1 MLAKTTIVRALKTLR
16 DVRSY
21 LGSKLARVQISEQT
35 LDGTGG
41 DVLADYQSYDHKV
54 ANKTLQTTAGRAEQT
69 AEFCLA
75 RDFRNSRRSRR
86 YIWARAYQAKMRNA
100 ISEVV
105 EFAGHNSDLNLEKI
119 ASINPDT
126 LLAKDLQA
134 LQEEFKL

>member
-16 DVRSY
+16 DLRAY

-35 LDGTGG
+35 ANGTGD
-41 DVLADYQSYDHKV
+41 DVLADYRAYDQKV
-54 ANKTLQTTAGRAEQT
+54 ANKTLQTTAGRAEQV

-75 RDFRNSRRSRR
+75 RDYRNGRRTRR
-86 YIWARAYQAKMRNA
+86 FIYARAYQARLRTA
-100 ISEVV
+100 INEVV

-119 ASINPDT
+119 ASVNPDI

-134 LQEEFKL
+134 LQEEYKL